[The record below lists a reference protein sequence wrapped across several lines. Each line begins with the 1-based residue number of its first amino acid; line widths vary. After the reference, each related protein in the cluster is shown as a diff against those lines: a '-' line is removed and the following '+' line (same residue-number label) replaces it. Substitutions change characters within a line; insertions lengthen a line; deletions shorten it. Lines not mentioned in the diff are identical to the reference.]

1 MFLTI
6 FNLSANQLR
15 QAEGER
21 EDLVLRRRHSLRGR
35 VRRQRLLET
44 FSQNGKLESES
55 SKTSD
60 FGNVKLFN
68 TIKKKKFIRTLF
80 SRE

>member
-1 MFLTI
+1 MNTIWTVPAFYGDSSKVFQKVIVSKNEFLTI

-35 VRRQRLLET
+35 VGRQRLLQT
-44 FSQNGKLESES
+44 FSQNGKLESE
-55 SKTSD
+55 
-60 FGNVKLFN
+60 
-68 TIKKKKFIRTLF
+68 
-80 SRE
+80 